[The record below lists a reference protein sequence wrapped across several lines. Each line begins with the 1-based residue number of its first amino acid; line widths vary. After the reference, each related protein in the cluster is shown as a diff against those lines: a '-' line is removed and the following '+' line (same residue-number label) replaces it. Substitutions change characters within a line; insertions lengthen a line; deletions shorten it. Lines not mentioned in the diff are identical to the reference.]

1 MEGLFDGGL
10 PDTEI
15 YWMRR
20 ARQVVAGMCPKS
32 PPWQA
37 GAGVG
42 GQAILQQS
50 CWMHGGVGTLS
61 PGSPPC
67 ASSACWRLL

>member
-1 MEGLFDGGL
+1 MKGLFDGGL
-10 PDTEI
+10 LYSGI

-32 PPWQA
+32 PLWQA
-37 GAGVG
+37 GARVG

-50 CWMHGGVGTLS
+50 CWMDGGVGTLS
-61 PGSPPC
+61 PK
-67 ASSACWRLL
+67 AQLLISLLA

>member
-1 MEGLFDGGL
+1 MKGLFDGGL
-10 PDTEI
+10 LYTGI
-15 YWMRR
+15 YWMRS

-37 GAGVG
+37 GARVG

-50 CWMHGGVGTLS
+50 C
-61 PGSPPC
+61 
-67 ASSACWRLL
+67 

>member
-1 MEGLFDGGL
+1 MKDLFDGGL
-10 PDTEI
+10 LYTGI

-32 PPWQA
+32 LPWQA
-37 GAGVG
+37 GASVG

-50 CWMHGGVGTLS
+50 C
-61 PGSPPC
+61 
-67 ASSACWRLL
+67 